1 MKNLI
6 IRSITGVLF
15 VAIIVVSFLNS
26 IAMTLL
32 FALITGLTL
41 WEFCGLVN
49 EQKGVQ
55 INKFIS
61 TVAGVYLFFAMRA
74 YLSDV
79 GLVHSEVFIPY
90 LLSVIYLLISELYLK
105 NENPVVNW
113 AFTMLGQM
121 YVALP
126 FALLNVLAFRSTPD
140 GVVYSYLAPL
150 CIFIFLWSNDTGAYC
165 FGSLLGKHK
174 LFPRISPAK
183 SWEGSIG
190 GGIFVIIIAGLIGY
204 FTELNGVNDLKMSIP
219 QWMGLGLTVVVFGTW
234 GDLVESLLKRTLKIK
249 DSGSILPGHGG
260 MLDRFD
266 SSLLAIPASVV
277 YLYTITLF

>member
-74 YLSDV
+74 YLSDI

-126 FALLNVLAFRSTPD
+126 FAPLNELAFRSTPD
-140 GVVYSYLAPL
+140 EVV
-150 CIFIFLWSNDTGAYC
+150 
-165 FGSLLGKHK
+165 
-174 LFPRISPAK
+174 
-183 SWEGSIG
+183 
-190 GGIFVIIIAGLIGY
+190 
-204 FTELNGVNDLKMSIP
+204 
-219 QWMGLGLTVVVFGTW
+219 
-234 GDLVESLLKRTLKIK
+234 
-249 DSGSILPGHGG
+249 
-260 MLDRFD
+260 
-266 SSLLAIPASVV
+266 
-277 YLYTITLF
+277 